1 MKKIYLYVILI
12 SILCNIGFAKEI
24 IFERCYNLKEGSF
37 NSEKLKIFK
46 FIIEPKIMGKFDRIV
61 QYQEK
66 YVEEKN
72 TEWKNSGKTKKGY
85 PLNNKK
91 HTAQGIITKL
101 NRNSVTGKVVLEGYR
116 GSQIELEKKLI
127 KNFMGTSLQIQC
139 Q

>member
-12 SILCNIGFAKEI
+12 SILCNTGFAKEI
-24 IFERCYNLKEGSF
+24 IFEKCYSLKQGSF
-37 NSEKLKIFK
+37 NSEKFKIFN
-46 FIIEPKIMGKFDRIV
+46 FIIIPTVWGRFDRIV

-66 YVEEKN
+66 YVKEKN
-72 TEWKNSGKTKKGY
+72 AEWENSGKNSRI
-85 PLNNKK
+85 NNKK
-91 HTAQGIITKL
+91 YTSVGSITKV

-127 KNFMGTSLQIQC
+127 KNYMGNSIQIQC